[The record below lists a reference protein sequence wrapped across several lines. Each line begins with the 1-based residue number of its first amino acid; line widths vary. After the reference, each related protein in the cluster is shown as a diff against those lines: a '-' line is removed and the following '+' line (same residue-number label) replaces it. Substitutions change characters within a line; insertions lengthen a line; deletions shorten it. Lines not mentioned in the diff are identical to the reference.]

1 MKQRVPLIVA
11 IASLLLSIAYLIK
24 GQQYPAL
31 VKGAP
36 GPGLF
41 PLTIGLFWLGV
52 SLWSIVEVSR
62 EGPALA
68 MSTEWADTA
77 GWLRILVVLVT
88 AALFI
93 LLLKLLGDL
102 VVSFLSII
110 TVMRAM
116 GTKSPVRL
124 FGTSVAV
131 ALVLHFLFVTEL
143 GVPLPQGLWNE
154 LR

>member
-68 MSTEWADTA
+68 LSTEWTDTA

-124 FGTSVAV
+124 LGTSVAV